1 MNITK
6 FNTNSNNRLLWLML
20 IGYFVVCTY
29 FTLWTY
35 HCQIA
40 LSEQS
45 ALVRLEGIVKA
56 MAFSIDGDAHR
67 ELSNRFEQKDAI
79 QFYTQDQDYNQI
91 HQVLKLNYEAN
102 SLKSPA
108 YTMIFNKT
116 NNHFEFIATSSDVPY
131 FRHTYDSFHPILKDK
146 YTEGGVIPQYADRLG
161 IWLSAFAPLR
171 DRAGKTVGIVMADI
185 DFSQFIC
192 QAQSAALKNLLISL
206 GIILPIIILLFYSL
220 RRLVFRED
228 RLKKKLEKAY
238 QDNLVISE
246 KLEKSNRELTDF
258 ACIAS
263 HDLKAPIRSI
273 LSFAQLFERRNKSKF
288 DDTDREYFNYIK
300 SNAKQS
306 AQLIEDL
313 LSYSKIDKDLGTP
326 SEVDINKCILIVEMN
341 MQSLIREKKALICY
355 ENLPIMKGHTSLI
368 TQLFQNFINNGIK
381 YNQSEQPII
390 NISTQQNAQG
400 EYIYAIKDNGIGIAP
415 ENQDKVFGMFQR
427 LHSQTDYDGTG
438 IGLSFCTRI
447 VETYGGKIWLEST
460 FGKGTT
466 FYFTLPKAEVMEKKV
481 VKELEMVAA

>member
-390 NISTQQNAQG
+390 NISTQLNAQG

-466 FYFTLPKAEVMEKKV
+466 FYFTLPKAEVLEKKM
-481 VKELEMVAA
+481 VKELEMIAA

>member
-1 MNITK
+1 MNVTK
-6 FNTNSNNRLLWLML
+6 FNTNPNNRLLWLVL
-20 IGYFVVCTY
+20 VGYFVVCTY

-35 HCQIA
+35 HRQIA

-56 MAFSIDGDAHR
+56 MAFQIDGDAHR
-67 ELSNRFEQKDAI
+67 ELSNRFQEKDAI
-79 QFYTQDQDYNQI
+79 QYFIQDKDYNQI

-102 SLKSPA
+102 SLKSPT
-108 YTMIFNKT
+108 YTMIFN
-116 NNHFEFIATSSDVPY
+116 NNSNHFEFIATSSDAPY
-131 FRHTYDSFHPILKDK
+131 YRHTYDSFNPILKDN
-146 YTEGGVIPQYADRLG
+146 YTEGGVIPQYSDRLG
-161 IWLSAFAPLR
+161 VWLSAFAPLR
-171 DRAGKTVGIVMADI
+171 DRADKTVGIVMADI

-206 GIILPIIILLFYSL
+206 CIILPVILLLFFSL

-228 RLKKKLEKAY
+228 KLKKKLENAY
-238 QDNLVISE
+238 QTNLAISE

-313 LSYSKIDKDLGTP
+313 LSYSKIDKDLGVPT
-326 SEVDINKCILIVEMN
+326 EVDINKCLVIVEMN
-341 MQSLIREKKALICY
+341 MQSLIREKNALICY
-355 ENLPIMKGHTSLI
+355 ENLPILRGHASLI

-381 YNQSEQPII
+381 YNESTQPII
-390 NISTQQNAQG
+390 TISTQQNAQG

-460 FGKGTT
+460 SGKGTT
-466 FYFTLPKAEVMEKKV
+466 FYFTLPKAEVMEKKM
-481 VKELEMVAA
+481 VKELELMNT